1 VNAAPAQFLP
11 ESKFIF
17 YIRVKK
23 FDAEESPSAGSL
35 SESHMRMPQ
44 IMRHGEKR

>member
-1 VNAAPAQFLP
+1 MLHRRSFCRNQNLF
-11 ESKFIF
+11 F

-23 FDAEESPSAGSL
+23 FDAEESLSAGSL

-44 IMRHGEKR
+44 KMRYGEKR